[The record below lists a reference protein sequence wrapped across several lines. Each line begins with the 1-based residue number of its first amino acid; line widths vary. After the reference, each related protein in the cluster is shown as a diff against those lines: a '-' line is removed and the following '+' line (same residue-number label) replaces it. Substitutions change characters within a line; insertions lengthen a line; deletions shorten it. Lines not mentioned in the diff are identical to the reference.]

1 MLVCTHF
8 QIPFYQCKTA
18 VLDTLNQDHAQNINW
33 QLNERKNM
41 KQKAETNTQQSVFKA
56 ELQQQGLRKEGSSR
70 QQ

>member
-1 MLVCTHF
+1 
-8 QIPFYQCKTA
+8 
-18 VLDTLNQDHAQNINW
+18 
-33 QLNERKNM
+33 M